1 MDRLAYRFP
10 DAFSFRA
17 TRESPEVEADE
28 PGVGLALG
36 QMVCGTTSIALMLH
50 ATVGLDGEL
59 FYAFKLAA
67 QAIVVT
73 VEELGSGRA
82 AAFRMVDPNLDF
94 LRPMSPNFEGDSGE
108 RCGVFVRGWVNAP
121 LELRVT
127 PRPGHPGLWFQAH
140 LRGFHSQRIHLSLPS
155 A

>member
-10 DAFSFRA
+10 DLFSFRVA
-17 TRESPEVEADE
+17 RESPEVEADE

-36 QMVCGTTSIALMLH
+36 QTVCGTQSIAVMLH

-59 FYAFKLAA
+59 FYAFKLAVH
-67 QAIVVT
+67 AIVVT

-82 AAFRMVDPNLDF
+82 AAFRMVDPNVDF
-94 LRPMSPNFEGDSGE
+94 LRPMWPNFEGDAGE
-108 RCGVFVRGWVNAP
+108 RCGVFVRGWVNAA

-140 LRGFHSQRIHLSLPS
+140 LREFHSQRIHLSLPS

>member
-10 DAFSFRA
+10 DSFTFREV
-17 TRESPEVEADE
+17 RESPEVEADE

-36 QMVCGTTSIALMLH
+36 RMACGPDSVALMLH

-59 FYAFKLAA
+59 FYAFKLASR
-67 QAIVVT
+67 AIVVT

-82 AAFRMVDPNLDF
+82 AAFRMIDPSLDF

-108 RCGVFVRGWVNAP
+108 RGGVFVRGWVNAP
-121 LELRVT
+121 VELHVVPT
-127 PRPGHPGLWFQAH
+127 PGHPGLWFQAH
-140 LRGFHSQRIHLSLPS
+140 LREFHSQRVHLSLPS